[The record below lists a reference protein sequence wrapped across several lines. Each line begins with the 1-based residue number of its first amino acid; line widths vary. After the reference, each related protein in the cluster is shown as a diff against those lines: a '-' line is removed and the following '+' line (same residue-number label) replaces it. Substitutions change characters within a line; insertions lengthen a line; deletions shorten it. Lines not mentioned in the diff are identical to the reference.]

1 MTVALFTPIID
12 GYIFGFLYTER
23 EQHLPLVTYS
33 WEKLQ
38 KPEEQKFSVTYNSI
52 EFSSSED
59 NTLSEDT
66 YINILETPLFSGPVF
81 MEI

>member
-12 GYIFGFLYTER
+12 GYIFGFLYTEK

-59 NTLSEDT
+59 NGIHTLISLKPHCSVDQF
-66 YINILETPLFSGPVF
+66 LWKFKC
-81 MEI
+81 